1 MARSAP
7 AATGVTTGA
16 AAMGSAAL
24 LMAQFVTARAVRDGL
39 YLSNLPDSTLPR
51 MMLSASIASV
61 LLALA

>member
-1 MARSAP
+1 MARSGP

-16 AAMGSAAL
+16 AAAGSAAL

-51 MMLSASIASV
+51 MMLTASIASV